1 MASKVKVVKIIKTG
15 RNSYEVIY
23 KNAQWVN
30 INKYQV
36 IGRLADIIESEL
48 GKYNIIIIPE

>member
-1 MASKVKVVKIIKTG
+1 MVNKVKIVRVIKTG
-15 RNSYEVIY
+15 AKSYEVIF

-30 INKYQV
+30 INKFQV
-36 IGRLADIIESEL
+36 IGRLAEIIESEL